1 MRDVLEEM
9 DGPGVEPGVS
19 SNGKG
24 EFAGGGVTDT
34 DRCIAGIWMVGRARQ
49 NEEVLAAG
57 GCGCGIELV
66 LASLPSVVALRA
78 APPINSFCRAFAAT
92 FARFLSLSRS
102 FFSFF
107 LNFLSSSS
115 LSTSLYGPTP
125 FNKLVKA
132 SLGGRISK
140 VPAITAVAERRIRF
154 AGCIARVC
162 GVKRMAMGGEH
173 DRKGFIWETAVEQ
186 SRGLEGLVGLL
197 RHNCKHQ
204 QTTALRVVPTRAY
217 QGTFRGFPNRS
228 IHVSTIY
235 LHSVPFSII
244 PAFSFA
250 LSLQISLKN

>member
-1 MRDVLEEM
+1 MVSAPRSSSSSGVCGLLDDVRDVLEEI

-34 DRCIAGIWMVGRARQ
+34 DRCIAGIWMVGLERQ

-125 FNKLVKA
+125 FNKLVKT
-132 SLGGRISK
+132 SLGWRISK

-162 GVKRMAMGGEH
+162 GVKRMAMGGNTTG
-173 DRKGFIWETAVEQ
+173 RVLYGRQWWSKVVGWKQ
-186 SRGLEGLVGLL
+186 LWLGLL
-197 RHNCKHQ
+197 RHNYKHQ
-204 QTTALRVVPTRAY
+204 QTTAFRVVP
-217 QGTFRGFPNRS
+217 
-228 IHVSTIY
+228 HVHIRN
-235 LHSVPFSII
+235 LPRFS
-244 PAFSFA
+244 
-250 LSLQISLKN
+250 